1 MKRRGKRS
9 IRAVS
14 WVLFMVVCLL
24 LCGQSSNSANRI
36 ETEAGVAMVLI
47 RTGEMMMGGLDGMV
61 DEQPPHQLRISSYYI
76 DTCEVTQEEFE
87 RLMAENPS
95 RWKDPRRPV
104 ERVRWSDA
112 IKYCNA
118 RSLEEG
124 LQPCYD
130 LETWQCDFSANGY
143 RLPTEAEWE
152 YACRAGSKTSYFF
165 GEEKKKLTNFAWFD
179 DNSVGMT
186 RPVGTKLPNP
196 WGLYDMY
203 GNVAEW
209 CNDFYQVDY
218 YKESPPQDPRGAPSS
233 ETRVVRDGSWNSPAE
248 RCRSAFRDNEDPG
261 YADVCFGYEIYGF
274 RVVRNAN

>member
-1 MKRRGKRS
+1 MKRPGKRY
-9 IRAVS
+9 IKAVA
-14 WVLFMVVCLL
+14 WATLVIGLL
-24 LCGQSSNSANRI
+24 LLSGQSTDSANRL

-47 RTGEMMMGGLDGMV
+47 PAGEMTMGGLDGMV
-61 DEQPPHQLRISSYYI
+61 DEQPPHRVRISSYYI

-87 RLMAENPS
+87 RLMEENPS
-95 RWKDPRRPV
+95 RWKGPRRPV

-112 IKYCNA
+112 VKYCNA

-152 YACRAGSKTSYFF
+152 YACRAGSDTTYFF
-165 GEEKKKLTNFAWFD
+165 GEGKKTLSSYAWFE
-179 DNSVGMT
+179 DNSAART
-186 RPVGTKLPNP
+186 RPVGSKLPNP
-196 WGLYDMY
+196 WRLYDMY

-218 YKESPPQDPRGAPSS
+218 YKESPPQNPRGAQSS
-233 ETRVVRDGSWNSPAE
+233 ETRVIRGGSWNSPAE

-261 YADVCFGYEIYGF
+261 YADVCFGYDIYGF
-274 RVVRNAN
+274 RAVRNAN